1 LKLIK
6 QEAAMKT
13 TPMIKIDKFTVSGA
27 EVWCSYDNENLE
39 IRDFFIVKAGAS
51 LDKAELSKGDVADM
65 FFMMYDNSETEQMIK
80 DDIAETYAYE
90 DFVESHS
97 ARRLG

>member
-1 LKLIK
+1 
-6 QEAAMKT
+6 MKT

-97 ARRLG
+97 ARRLSA